1 MLGFYRDKL
10 GFELNDIAPGPPAVP
25 LVNWASL
32 RTGSVTLELFDVA
45 TYGERDQ
52 LHDTG
57 REAVELCFI
66 VDDVDLERIRLNKP
80 ASRVTPSSKRIG
92 AVTRPSATRRE
103 TGSNSSRCSIPT
115 TRVNARRRPQTSLRN
130 QPDHIQVSAGRAW
143 RSSTATRP
151 TPGPPTC
158 ARR

>member
-25 LVNWASL
+25 GVNWASL

-45 TYGERDQ
+45 TYGNRDQ

-66 VDDVDLERIRLNKP
+66 VDDVDRERIRLEQTG
-80 ASRVTPSSKRIG
+80 VTCDPVLQEDWGRYAAFRDPEG
-92 AVTRPSATRRE
+92 NRLQLFEVFDTRD
-103 TGSNSSRCSIPT
+103 
-115 TRVNARRRPQTSLRN
+115 NA
-130 QPDHIQVSAGRAW
+130 
-143 RSSTATRP
+143 
-151 TPGPPTC
+151 
-158 ARR
+158 